1 MKLRTIIKAVSFAAA
16 IWGVLDLA
24 LTKREEQKGDFTRE
38 FPDAQEE
45 IIKAVKAAGGKINE

>member
-1 MKLRTIIKAVSFAAA
+1 MKLRTIMKAAAFAAA
-16 IWGVLDLA
+16 VWGVFDLA
-24 LTKREEQKGDFTRE
+24 LTTREEQKGDFSRE